1 MFYVEIQISH
11 SGNDEG
17 SSLVKYDAMFI
28 GKYLPICQLFADQHG
43 VIAQKT
49 WILMVLSSLLSN

>member
-49 WILMVLSSLLSN
+49 